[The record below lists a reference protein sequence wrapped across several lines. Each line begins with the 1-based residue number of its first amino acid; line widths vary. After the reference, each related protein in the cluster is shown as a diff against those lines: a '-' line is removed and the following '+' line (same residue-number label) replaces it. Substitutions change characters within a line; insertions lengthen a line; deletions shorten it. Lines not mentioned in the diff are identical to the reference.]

1 MQLYIL
7 DSNYDQIA
15 TINEAESILWHK
27 KFNDVGE
34 CEIYLPCSA
43 EMLEVLR
50 IGNYVFRYDD
60 DMFCQI
66 KKVEIETDVENGD
79 YIIATAMDMCNVLA
93 GRIVRWQVVYS
104 GTVAGFIRKLLIDNV
119 INPSEATR
127 RIPNFEIDTS
137 NFAQLTETIEVS
149 AVTNDLLQ
157 LIIATCKTYNYGFR
171 VSYSIN
177 TQKLVFGLYK
187 GKNKALPLGD
197 EYVEF
202 SPTYAN
208 ILSSN
213 YKEDSSNHKNVAYVG
228 YKDEAE
234 KMVVMSVYYG
244 AEPTGENR
252 KEIYVD
258 GTSTSRDIQY
268 EELLALF
275 PNVKKGSENYY
286 LPDDGTKVAAYKVE
300 GDTEKI
306 TVTDFTYLKLIQLL
320 GENALAQHISTQ
332 EFSGAVDTID
342 TYEYKT
348 DYNLGDVVNVV
359 NDYGISA
366 TARIVE
372 VMESEDNEDGLVIEP
387 KFQY

>member
-15 TINEAESILWHK
+15 TINEAESILWYK

-66 KKVEIETDVENGD
+66 KRVEIETDVENGD
-79 YIIATAMDMCNVLA
+79 YIIATATDMCNVLA
-93 GRIVRWQVVYS
+93 GRIVRWQVVYA
-104 GTVAGFIRKLLIDNV
+104 GTVAGFIQKLLIDNV
-119 INPSEATR
+119 INPVDEQR
-127 RIPNFEIDTS
+127 RISHFEIDTS
-137 NFAQLTETIEVS
+137 NFAELTETIEVS

-157 LIIATCKTYNYGFR
+157 LIMATCKTYNYGFR

-177 TQKLVFGLYK
+177 TQKLVFRLYK

-213 YKEDSSNHKNVAYVG
+213 YKEDGSNHKNVAYVG

-234 KMVVMSVYYG
+234 QMALMSVYYG
-244 AEPTGENR
+244 EEPTGEDR

-258 GTSTSRDIQY
+258 GTNTSRDIQY
-268 EELLALF
+268 DELLALF
-275 PNVKKGSENYY
+275 PDVQKGADNYY
-286 LPDDGTKVAAYKVE
+286 LANGTIVATFE
-300 GDTEKI
+300 EDKI

-320 GENALAQHISTQ
+320 GENSLAQHISTQ

-366 TARIVE
+366 TARIIE